1 MQQNDKQRNGYRDAS
16 VLLFE
21 PLDDV
26 RYTTRSALHQLGFET
41 VIAVPDAERMNAVL
55 EKKRPDLIL
64 CETEPGWSETCE
76 LVRRMRNHDL
86 GRDPFVNIILTI
98 WNASR
103 DSVQDVLESGADD
116 LLTRPI
122 STEMIGERVHALVH
136 ARKPFVVTSSYI
148 GPARRKSDGELTDP
162 NVIEVPNALRARVVD
177 GADDE
182 KIEHTITDAIG
193 AVNQR
198 RVIADADDILRLG
211 GTVLNMRSAA
221 GMGAVWQ
228 EALRQLAML
237 AEDMARR
244 IWETDYHHIGDIC
257 HALASVATSLQVG
270 AGPALEKDLALLS
283 DLVRALT
290 LTFDPSS
297 DTAKVA
303 REISETTG
311 KISRRGS
318 ELVRPR

>member
-1 MQQNDKQRNGYRDAS
+1 MQYLDKQRNAYRDAS

-21 PLDDV
+21 PLDEV
-26 RYTTRSALHQLGFET
+26 RYATRSALHQLGFET
-41 VIAVPDAERMNAVL
+41 VIPVPDAERLNAVL

-64 CETEPGWSETCE
+64 CETEPGWSDVCD
-76 LVRRMRNHDL
+76 LVRRMRNHEL
-86 GRDPFVNIILTI
+86 GRDPFVSIILTI

-103 DSVQDVLESGADD
+103 DSVQEILDAGADD

-148 GPARRKSDGELTDP
+148 GPARRNNDGDGRDP
-162 NVIEVPNALRARVVD
+162 NVIDVPNSLRARVVD

-182 KIEHTITDAIG
+182 TIDRAITDAIG

-198 RVIADADDILRLG
+198 RVIANADEILQLAR
-211 GTVLNMRSAA
+211 TVLGMRSTA
-221 GMGAVWQ
+221 GMDAVWR
-228 EALRQLAML
+228 EALRQLASL
-237 AEDMARR
+237 AQDMSRR
-244 IWETDYHHIGDIC
+244 IWETDYHHIGDLC
-257 HALASVATSLQVG
+257 RALASVAVSLQSSSGTSLKKDT
-270 AGPALEKDLALLS
+270 ALFS

-290 LTFDPSS
+290 LTFDPST
-297 DTAKVA
+297 DTAKAA
-303 REISETTG
+303 REISETTE
-311 KISRRGS
+311 KISRRGG